1 MKNIMKNNY
10 KYKKD
15 NYNFWLNRLNSN
27 KEDLVCTKDIILDRL
42 EEEQIIINIKN
53 NSSIL
58 ELGCG
63 NGFILKK
70 ILKKKKIK
78 NYLGTDFV
86 NELINNCKSK
96 FNFKNTK
103 FQTLDM
109 TLINKSTFSEK
120 YDYII
125 SKRAIQNILSHKLQ
139 LEIIDNAGY
148 FLKKNGLMIL
158 VESSATAQKNINN
171 LRKKYKLSKIIP
183 PFHNL
188 FFNDNKIKKYKFK
201 NVKLS
206 KIENF
211 SSNFYFI
218 SRIIYALY
226 TKFFLKKNPVYG
238 HPLNVIAST
247 IKENLLNKD
256 LSQIKTY
263 FFRKK

>member
-1 MKNIMKNNY
+1 MKNNY
-10 KYKKD
+10 KYKRE
-15 NYNFWLNRLNSN
+15 NYNFWVQRLRRQ
-27 KEDLVCTKDIILDRL
+27 KESLVCTKDIILDGL
-42 EEEQIIINIKN
+42 EENQIIENIKAN
-53 NSSIL
+53 KTIL

-63 NGFILKK
+63 NGVILKK

-86 NELINNCKSK
+86 KELIDNCNFKFNSK
-96 FNFKNTK
+96 NLNFKN
-103 FQTLDM
+103 LDM
-109 TLINKSTFSEK
+109 TSINKSTFSEK

-125 SKRAIQNILSHKLQ
+125 TKRAIQNILSHKLQ
-139 LEIIDNAGY
+139 LKVIDNVGY
-148 FLKKNGLMIL
+148 FLKKGGLMIL
-158 VESSATAQKNINN
+158 VESSATAQKNIND
-171 LRKKYKLSKIIP
+171 LRKEYKLSKIIP

-188 FFNDNKIKKYKFK
+188 FFDDNKVKKYKFK
-201 NVKLS
+201 NVKLV

-226 TKFFLKKNPVYG
+226 AKKSLKKNPIYN
-238 HPLNVIAST
+238 HPLNLIGSI

-263 FFRKK
+263 FFKKR

>member
-1 MKNIMKNNY
+1 MKNNY

-15 NYNFWLNRLNSN
+15 NYNFWLNRLNNN

-42 EEEQIIINIKN
+42 EEEQIIKNIKN

-86 NELINNCKSK
+86 KELINNCKSK
-96 FNFKNTK
+96 FNFKNVK

-125 SKRAIQNILSHKLQ
+125 TKRAIQNILSHKLQ
-139 LEIIDNAGY
+139 LKIIDNAGY

-158 VESSATAQKNINN
+158 VESSATSQKNIND
-171 LRKKYKLSKIIP
+171 LRNKYKLSKIIP

-188 FFNDNKIKKYKFK
+188 FFDDNKIKKYNFE
-201 NVKLS
+201 NVKLY

-226 TKFFLKKNPVYG
+226 TKFFLKKTPVYG
-238 HPLNVIAST
+238 HPLNMIAST